1 MPVNT
6 SKKSTE
12 KKIIKTYTTCQ
23 KLIIGII
30 KILMFLKEVSYVH
43 QGSIYWINNAN
54 SLCFKILII
63 INNYFKY

>member
-1 MPVNT
+1 MLYYASQHIKKVNW
-6 SKKSTE
+6 

-30 KILMFLKEVSYVH
+30 KILMSYVH

>member
-1 MPVNT
+1 MLYYASQHIKKVNW
-6 SKKSTE
+6 

-54 SLCFKILII
+54 SLFSN
-63 INNYFKY
+63 INNY